1 MLNKVKNEINIYL
14 NLYKEYKELYEYEPN
29 IIKDINPY
37 KYDDYLSYT
46 NNLKKFNYYYHN
58 SNNISLKKLN
68 IISKQSID
76 LMSFIVHI
84 NIKNILVI
92 SHNLYLIYPI
102 LYNKL
107 NNNKIIFIVINTINI
122 DQLIYLKQTYSD
134 KIDIY
139 YIGYDYNY
147 DTYLTILDILKN
159 KTFTSIIIDIGKNY
173 LEDSYY
179 EKGTIIGLLL
189 LDKYLSNDGCYIDY
203 NYLYINIDNPFIY
216 ILNII
221 YNSFYNHNLHDLYLN
236 WNIRNDNKSTLY
248 IYNNIKSRLSSNIK
262 NKLINFLKYN
272 DKEIFTDYKLSNDF
286 LENLYIRWYK
296 IRLIAQE
303 NFLRLK
309 NSIIKKT
316 KRLNYHRN
324 KINKT
329 ILLKNKILPQT
340 INDLPYIENI
350 NINEIYEPNINYKEK
365 SLLLLY
371 INVLT
376 KIKNIENIIFYTNK
390 SKYLFLP
397 ILFNLFPNI
406 IWYINNI
413 NCCEQHNNIIYFK
426 NIKEININNKII
438 LFISDY
444 YDDNKSIVKNMTE
457 QANIGINLNAN
468 YLLLNFYL
476 LNDNDYPKNIS
487 ELGFKNIKNNDLF
500 TTFNFLFL
508 KGELLLNLYSS
519 ENKCNL
525 LIKKKDNMYELEV
538 YDMILI
544 QNKLFNYNKYI
555 KSNFG
560 CTEEYEICKSLPLDY
575 INCLPGFDTS
585 IECLIEYKIIYDFY
599 YNYFNITD
607 PKVIIN
613 KIYDINILLE
623 KLTNKLFIMSSYN
636 SIINELEVTPKENFE
651 KYIRL
656 YYWKNIILF
665 NIKLSAKYQKEYILK
680 HGPEIFSQERI
691 DKAIE
696 YLEQFITDK
705 KYYKFKTEIPF

>member
-14 NLYKEYKELYEYEPN
+14 KLYEEFEKLYNLEPN
-29 IIKDINPY
+29 ILKDVNPF
-37 KYDDYLSYT
+37 KYDNYMSYT
-46 NNLKKFNYYYHN
+46 NNIKNFNYYFIN
-58 SNNISLKKLN
+58 DNNILLKNNN
-68 IISKQSID
+68 IISKQSIQ

-107 NNNKIIFIVINTINI
+107 NNNKIIFIVVNTINI

-159 KTFTSIIIDIGKNY
+159 KTFTSIIIDVGKSY
-173 LEDSYY
+173 LEKSFY
-179 EKGTIIGLLL
+179 EKSTIISLLL
-189 LDKYLSNDGCYIDY
+189 LDKYLSNDGCFVDH
-203 NYLYINIDNPFIY
+203 NDLYSNIDNPFLY

-221 YNSFYNHNLHDLYLN
+221 YNCFYNHNFQDIYLN
-236 WNIRNDNKSTLY
+236 YNLKYKSSLY
-248 IYNNIKSRLSSNIK
+248 IYNNIKSRLSSDIK
-262 NKLINFLKYN
+262 NKLINFLKN
-272 DKEIFTDYKLSNDF
+272 DEKEIFTDYKLSNDF

-296 IRLIAQE
+296 IRITIQE
-303 NFLRLK
+303 NIIRLR
-309 NSIIKKT
+309 NIIIKKN

-329 ILLKNKILPQT
+329 ILLKNKNLPQT
-340 INDLPYIENI
+340 INDLPYIKNI
-350 NINEIYEPNINYKEK
+350 NINEIYIPNINFKDK

-371 INVLT
+371 IQILT
-376 KIKNIENIIFYTNK
+376 KINNIENIIFYTNK
-390 SKYLFLP
+390 SKYFFLP

-406 IWYINNI
+406 IWYINNSK
-413 NCCEQHNNIIYFK
+413 CCSQHNNIIYFK
-426 NIKEININNKII
+426 NIKEIDINNKII

-444 YDDNKSIVKNMTE
+444 YDNKKSLIQNMIE

-476 LNDNDYPKNIS
+476 LSDNDYPKTNS
-487 ELGFKNIKNNDLF
+487 ELGFKNIKNDDLF

-519 ENKCNL
+519 ENKCNI
-525 LIKKKDNMYELEV
+525 LIEKKDNMYELEV

-555 KSNFG
+555 KSYFG
-560 CTEEYEICKSLPLDY
+560 CSEEYEICKSLPLDY

-585 IECLIEYKIIYDFY
+585 IDCLIEYKIINDFY

-623 KLTNKLFIMSSYN
+623 KLTNKLFIMSSYD
-636 SIINELEVTPKENFE
+636 SIINELEITPKENFE